1 MNNNYS
7 FRPYSTDMVNE
18 ATTSIS
24 EQENAPDSFND
35 PNIIYQSGSGF

>member
-7 FRPYSTDMVNE
+7 FRPYNTDMVND
-18 ATTSIS
+18 ATTS
-24 EQENAPDSFND
+24 ENAPDSFND